1 MLACSAKLE
10 RQTSFREK
18 GSLSFRAGEK
28 GDASVHGPGRFP
40 MAFFSERRVR
50 LLGKATEF
58 HSFLE
63 RNRSKLK
70 LKDPAP

>member
-1 MLACSAKLE
+1 
-10 RQTSFREK
+10 
-18 GSLSFRAGEK
+18 
-28 GDASVHGPGRFP
+28 